1 MKFIH
6 AADIHL
12 DSPLC
17 GLARYEGAPVEQ
29 MQAATRRAFVNLID
43 LACAE
48 AVDFVLLAGDLYD
61 GNWKDYNTGLFF
73 NQQMSRLREAN
84 IRAFI
89 VYGNHDAGNSMTH
102 QLRLPENVKEFSSHH
117 PETFTLT
124 DLGVALHGQSFAEKT
139 VTDDLSAHYPKAC
152 ADYFNIGLLHTSVN
166 GREGHAHY
174 APCNV
179 SGLLAKGYDYWAL
192 GHVHTRE
199 TLHEKP
205 WIVFPG
211 NLQGRHVRETGDKGC
226 TLVKVANNGR
236 VSLQHCTVDV
246 LRWEI
251 CRLDVSTVT
260 HADEMVDRA
269 RWAIT
274 QALQQ
279 ADGRP
284 LAVRFLITGVCPI
297 HAELHSH
304 SERWVNEIRAAAT
317 DVGLGQVWV
326 EKINLQTRA
335 LGTVDL
341 QEEGA
346 LGELVSTL
354 RALPQ
359 DEDILQ
365 SLSTELRSL
374 KKELPAGQS
383 IDLEHPETIRQA
395 LNGVEEL
402 LLARLLGQ
410 Q

>member
-29 MQAATRRAFVNLID
+29 MQAATRRAFINLID
-43 LACAE
+43 LACTE

-89 VYGNHDAGNSMTH
+89 VYGNHDAGNSITH

-124 DLGVALHGQSFAEKT
+124 DLGVVLHGQSFAEKT
-139 VTDDLSAHYPKAC
+139 VTEDLSAQYPKAC

-174 APCNV
+174 APCTV

-236 VSLQHCTVDV
+236 VSLQHCAVDV

-251 CRLDVSTVT
+251 CRLDVSEVT
-260 HADEMVDRA
+260 HADEVIDRA
-269 RWAIT
+269 RWAVT

-284 LAVRFLITGVCPI
+284 LAVRFTITGACPV

-304 SERWVNEIRAAAT
+304 SERWVNEIRSVAT
-317 DVGLGQVWV
+317 DVGLGHVWV
-326 EKINLQTRA
+326 EKINLQTHA
-335 LGTVDL
+335 VDSMDL

-346 LGELVSTL
+346 LGELVSAL

-365 SLSTELRSL
+365 SLSVELRSL
-374 KKELPAGQS
+374 KKELPAGHS

-395 LNGVEEL
+395 LNGVKEL

-410 Q
+410 R